1 MTKESTVGG
10 LYPLLFPNQSKG
22 PAMSGLGYN
31 QADEAF
37 PYMDYG

>member
-10 LYPLLFPNQSKG
+10 LHPLLFPNQSKG
-22 PAMSGLGYN
+22 PAMSGLG
-31 QADEAF
+31 QADVAF